1 MPTSK
6 RTDTAFTSD
15 NITCRAWLYTPADA
29 DGAAIVMAHGLG
41 GTRDAGLE
49 PFAERFADNGY
60 TVLLFD
66 YRHFGA
72 SDGEPRQ
79 LLSIKRQLADWKA
92 AVAHARGLP
101 GVDPDRIGLWGTSF
115 SGGHVLTTA
124 AQDDR
129 IAAASAQGPM
139 VDGLAA
145 ALNVVSYAG
154 VGQLARVSARAIVDQ
169 GRGLLGL
176 SPVTIPLAGA
186 PGELAAMSSHDAL
199 DYTRITP
206 PDWRNEMTAR
216 MMLYLAA
223 YRPIASARKLR
234 CPVLIQACTRDS
246 VAPASAAEKLARR
259 AGPNVTLKQYD
270 IGHFDIYLGEA
281 RETALADQL
290 AFFGSALR

>member
-1 MPTSK
+1 MPTFK
-6 RTDTAFTSD
+6 RTDTAFTSG
-15 NITCRAWLYTPADA
+15 NVTCRAWLYTPADA

-124 AQDDR
+124 TQDD
-129 IAAASAQGPM
+129 
-139 VDGLAA
+139 
-145 ALNVVSYAG
+145 
-154 VGQLARVSARAIVDQ
+154 
-169 GRGLLGL
+169 L
-176 SPVTIPLAGA
+176 S
-186 PGELAAMSSHDAL
+186 
-199 DYTRITP
+199 
-206 PDWRNEMTAR
+206 
-216 MMLYLAA
+216 
-223 YRPIASARKLR
+223 
-234 CPVLIQACTRDS
+234 LIH
-246 VAPASAAEKLARR
+246 
-259 AGPNVTLKQYD
+259 
-270 IGHFDIYLGEA
+270 I
-281 RETALADQL
+281 
-290 AFFGSALR
+290 